1 MHPDQTPPAD
11 PAGRAAS
18 PARTIDTREAI
29 LIGVG
34 AIVGG
39 GILALGGHAIARVG
53 PAVLL
58 VFAANGLFAL
68 LTAGS
73 FAELATRFPVGGG
86 AYAYARRVVSVRAAF
101 GVGWVLWFAYI
112 VAGVLYAL
120 GFGVFARTFLLE
132 AGLAGPVLEDPR
144 FPGLLGLAAITIYA
158 LQLRRRVAGGGHG
171 ATWAKLVV
179 FGALVLLGLARLP
192 TLGSDHLVASLNRT
206 FSAPTASLLGA
217 MGLTFIAL
225 QGFDAIATVADSVK
239 DPSRVLPRA
248 MLGSVGLALLV
259 YLPLLLVTVVSG
271 TPPGERAAD
280 LAAAEPDT
288 ILASAARTYAG
299 ALGFWLVIVAAIAAM
314 LSALRA
320 NLMAASQVARTMAED
335 RTLPR
340 GLGALHETLGTPASA
355 IRATA
360 VAMAAVLLIV
370 PDLESAGASAS
381 LIFLLTFTGVNVLA
395 VLARRRLG
403 PAEGTF
409 SMPLFPGLHVIA
421 GVACGLLLLSQLV
434 GSPGAAGIT
443 VLWLGVG
450 VLLYAALFSG
460 RAQAADAFAEA
471 HDPQLGLARGRSS
484 LVLVPVSNPVQ
495 AAGLVELATVV
506 ATPGTA
512 DVLLMTVVREATPEA
527 IDRGHDVLRRALLRS
542 VDSGRMPQ
550 ALTVFGP
557 TPAQEIMRVAQQHG
571 CESFVVG
578 LSGFGEAEEGPLGQ
592 LLRECRQDVVVLR
605 APAGFRVSDARR
617 ILVPIGGRG
626 AHDELRARLLGALQR
641 TGEREVTFL
650 RVLPLGASADEE
662 REARR
667 QLEHIAADEA
677 PGRARI
683 EIVRSASFPD
693 TLEAR
698 AAETDLLILGML
710 RSKRRERGFGAL
722 ALELARRTDCGAVFI
737 GHGA

>member
-1 MHPDQTPPAD
+1 MTSDSGLTPLPQ
-11 PAGRAAS
+11 P
-18 PARTIDTREAI
+18 PTRTVGTREAT
-29 LIGVG
+29 LIGLG

-86 AYAYARRVVSVRAAF
+86 AYAYARKVVSVRAAF

-120 GFGVFARTFLLE
+120 GFGVFAQTLLIE
-132 AGLAGPVLEDPR
+132 AGVAGPLLDDPR
-144 FPGLLGLAAITIYA
+144 LPALLGLAAIGAYT

-171 ATWAKLVV
+171 ATWAKLIV
-179 FGALVLLGLARLP
+179 FGVLVLLGLVRLP
-192 TLGSDHLVASLNRT
+192 MLGSDHVVASLQGT

-239 DPSRVLPRA
+239 DPSHVLPRA

-280 LAAAEPDT
+280 LAASEPDT
-288 ILASAARTYAG
+288 ILASAARIYAG
-299 ALGFWLVIVAAIAAM
+299 AMGFWLVIVAAVAAM

-320 NLMAASQVARTMAED
+320 NLMAASQVARTMADD

-340 GLGALHETLGTPASA
+340 GLGVRHETLGTPATA
-355 IRATA
+355 IHATA

-370 PDLESAGASAS
+370 PDLGSAGASAS

-409 SMPLFPGLHVIA
+409 RMPLFPGLQVLA

-450 VLLYAALFSG
+450 ALLYSALFSG

-471 HDPQLGLARGRSS
+471 NDPQLRLARGRSS
-484 LVLVPVSNPVQ
+484 LVLVPVANPAQ

-506 ATPGTA
+506 ATPGTGE
-512 DVLLMTVVREATPEA
+512 VLLMTVVREASPEA
-527 IDRGHDVLRRALLRS
+527 IDHGHEVLRRALLRS
-542 VDSGRMPQ
+542 ADSGRMPQ

-557 TPAQEIMRVAQQHG
+557 TPAAEILRVALQHG
-571 CESFVVG
+571 CESFVLG
-578 LSGFGEAEEGPLGQ
+578 LSGLGDAETEGPLAEV
-592 LLRECRQDVVVLR
+592 LRKSRRDVVVLR
-605 APAGFRVSDARR
+605 APAEYRVSEARR
-617 ILVPIGGRG
+617 ILVPIGGRA

-641 TGEREVTFL
+641 TGDREVTFL
-650 RVLPLGASADEE
+650 RVLPLDASEE
-662 REARR
+662 QECEAVR
-667 QLEHIAADEA
+667 QLEHIASDEA
-677 PGRARI
+677 PGRARV
-683 EIVRSASFPD
+683 EVVRAASFPD
-693 TLEAR
+693 TLQAR
-698 AAETDLLILGML
+698 ASETDLLILGML
-710 RSKRRERGFGAL
+710 RIKRRERGFGAL
-722 ALELARRTDCGAVFI
+722 ALEIARRTDCGAVFI